1 MEKSNRLTDEEILER
16 WYPEHN
22 FKGGRKF
29 CTAAREFLEL
39 AGQWPWEWCVHD
51 LNPRRWRPALV
62 QDLRRLAETYKRSG
76 KNLDEAKW
84 PLIRAMKRR
93 KTTDK
98 KNQFLDQRDV
108 NKVINEFKPQHSSPS
123 NGTTEGEHRQSN
135 PVNKTR
141 REPTAVAK
149 PTKSKSTSQPGS
161 SRGSRVTTGL
171 PDRSASRAR
180 MATSTH
186 PVETEL
192 GPFVSSPMSE
202 EEPEPEPVPETT
214 DRLETTRISEPEP
227 VPQTMGMPETTD
239 LPEIIGMFD
248 TMDMPGSMNMSD
260 SMDMPDTMYL
270 PDITGLAETMYL
282 PEITGLPPTT
292 DMSETTHPADT
303 MPESMDTPQTTAI
316 PEMTHMA
323 NTTPESADMPQ
334 ITATPETTHPAET
347 MPESTNMPEP
357 ESLPGTMVMPEA
369 DITAEEVPVVEDTFP
384 MEPRAGDSKRG
395 IIWEHVSESKSVVTK
410 NKKRP
415 SSSPTLPPKK
425 RARSS
430 LWDLK
435 DQLQHKPDGH
445 TPDGI
450 SATLFEM
457 RYHEITLQKR
467 LALRLE
473 EKAAFQDPTRS
484 YIEQQALSSL
494 ESRIQCLR
502 SSIQTLERDRVPI
515 KERIKEWEKLRSVM
529 RYPDTAKM
537 RGLDEVNRQLQKN
550 TTAISNAKKTL
561 QQTIEALDRQKAA
574 GEKLAAAVEDNLNEI
589 GEQVMAWD
597 ALMRLVHGFPASV
610 RRVNEVLKL
619 QDRCLEE
626 IASFYGEPEDDE
638 DDDSGI
644 DEPLIK
650 TPELPDLPGW
660 DPLDGSTSL
669 AKAPLHNDI

>member
-1 MEKSNRLTDEEILER
+1 MPSL
-16 WYPEHN
+16 PE
-22 FKGGRKF
+22 
-29 CTAAREFLEL
+29 TIDA
-39 AGQWPWEWCVHD
+39 PD
-51 LNPRRWRPALV
+51 L
-62 QDLRRLAETYKRSG
+62 
-76 KNLDEAKW
+76 
-84 PLIRAMKRR
+84 
-93 KTTDK
+93 
-98 KNQFLDQRDV
+98 
-108 NKVINEFKPQHSSPS
+108 
-123 NGTTEGEHRQSN
+123 
-135 PVNKTR
+135 
-141 REPTAVAK
+141 
-149 PTKSKSTSQPGS
+149 STS
-161 SRGSRVTTGL
+161 
-171 PDRSASRAR
+171 RAQ

-214 DRLETTRISEPEP
+214 DRHHIPTTTHVPEQGLEPGITRLPETTDSLETTRISEPEP
-227 VPQTMGMPETTD
+227 VPQAMDMPETTD
-239 LPEIIGMFD
+239 LPEIMDMPEIIGMFD
-248 TMDMPGSMNMSD
+248 TMDTPESMNMSD
-260 SMDMPDTMYL
+260 SMDMPDTMYQ

-303 MPESMDTPQTTAI
+303 MPESMDAPQTTAV
-316 PEMTHMA
+316 PEMTLLA

-334 ITATPETTHPAET
+334 ITATPETTQPAET

-369 DITAEEVPVVEDTFP
+369 DITAEEAPVVEDTFP
-384 MEPRAGDSKRG
+384 MEPEAGDSKRG
-395 IIWEHVSESKSVVTK
+395 IFWEHVSESKSVVTK
-410 NKKRP
+410 NKKRR
-415 SSSPTLPPKK
+415 SSSPTLRPKK

-430 LWDLK
+430 IWDLK
-435 DQLQHKPDGH
+435 AQLQHKPDGH

-450 SATLFEM
+450 SATLSEM

-467 LALRLE
+467 LGLRLE
-473 EKAAFQDPTRS
+473 EKAAFQDPTRA
-484 YIEQQALSSL
+484 YNEQQALSSL
-494 ESRIQCLR
+494 ESKIQCLR
-502 SSIQTLERDRVPI
+502 SSIQTLEKDRVPI

-537 RGLDEVNRQLQKN
+537 RELDEVNRQLEKN

-561 QQTIEALDRQKAA
+561 QQTIEALDRQQAA
-574 GEKLAAAVEDNLNEI
+574 GEKLAVTVEDNLNEI
-589 GEQVMAWD
+589 GDQVMAWD

-610 RRVNEVLKL
+610 HKVNEVLKL

-626 IASFYGEPEDDE
+626 IASFYGEPEDAE

-660 DPLDGSTSL
+660 DPLDGSSSL